1 MTARG
6 KAITVAAA
14 IVLALLTGCSNRI
27 APHDAAIATG
37 LAVLRESTDRFFD
50 ELRQSAGT
58 QHGTWEY
65 HANWYEE
72 TRAAIGTLRGQAA
85 VYGSPNAPTVDALD
99 VLKKGV
105 DQLEE
110 MHTAGLSAGEIPV
123 LHTLFDSQLRMLI
136 ELEAAKK
143 RDVPKGGKPPEVTP

>member
-1 MTARG
+1 VTARG

-14 IVLALLTGCSNRI
+14 IVLALLAGCSNRI
-27 APHDAAIATG
+27 APHDEDLARG
-37 LAVLRESTDRFFD
+37 LAELQSSNTRFFD

-58 QHGTWEY
+58 QFGAWEY

-85 VYGSPNAPTVDALD
+85 AYGAGNAPTVEALD
-99 VLKKGV
+99 LLKKSI

-110 MHTAGLSAGEIPV
+110 VHTAGLSAGEIPV

-143 RDVPKGGKPPEVTP
+143 RNVPKEVKPAEVTP